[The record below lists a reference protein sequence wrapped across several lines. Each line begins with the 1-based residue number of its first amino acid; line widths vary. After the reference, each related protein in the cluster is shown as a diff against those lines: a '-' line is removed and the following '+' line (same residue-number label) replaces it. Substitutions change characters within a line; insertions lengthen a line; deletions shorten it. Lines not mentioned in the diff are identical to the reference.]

1 MAEPIDFAAT
11 IASLQEQIDTL
22 NGELAGHR
30 KLIDTGDID
39 AFWLLFGGV
48 LVFWM
53 QAGFAML
60 EVGSVSKKNT
70 KNILVKNIF
79 DACIA
84 AMMWWAIGSSLAG
97 GTGDDFTSDGSNGFA
112 GNGALFLSTSTGNK
126 SAYAKASW
134 FFGWTFAGAGCTI
147 VSGAIA
153 ERATFTAYAI
163 YSVVLTGFVYPPV
176 VHMMWGAGRFSAWR
190 SLSSRPHN
198 DDADD
203 ASAGRLFGD
212 CGVIDFAGSGTVHM
226 TGGVAAIIAAKFMGT
241 RKKGFPD
248 NLPEGQPVYQAL
260 GIFILWMGCPP
271 PTSPS
276 RRRSAPRPGCLST
289 SAIGYAIFHYI
300 DPGYVYNGVLAGLVG
315 ITSPCAV
322 VSPAG
327 AVIIGAL
334 AGPVYV
340 AASTAVKKAGIDD
353 AVDAFAVHGACG
365 MWGVIAAGL
374 FATPYYYEVSYYS
387 DRKDDCAGIFY
398 GGKAT
403 GSFAAGFACIGVILA
418 WVGSTMTIL
427 FGTLSAT
434 GQLRVTAEV
443 EATGLDDSKHGGA
456 ISDVKVED
464 IVAKGEGIGGGTVV
478 IPSAA

>member
-1 MAEPIDFAAT
+1 
-11 IASLQEQIDTL
+11 
-22 NGELAGHR
+22 
-30 KLIDTGDID
+30 
-39 AFWLLFGGV
+39 
-48 LVFWM
+48 M
-53 QAGFAML
+53 QAGFALL

-84 AMMWWAIGSSLAG
+84 AMMWWSIGSSLAG
-97 GTGDDFTSDGSNGFA
+97 STGDDFTSDGSNGMA
-112 GNGALFLSTSTGNK
+112 GNGALFLSTSTSNK

-241 RKKGFPD
+241 RKGFPD

-260 GIFILWMGCPP
+260 GIFILWMGWYGFNCCS
-271 PTSPS
+271 TLYIDGYAQ
-276 RRRSAPRPGCLST
+276 SAAHVAVTTTLGAAAGCLST
-289 SAIGYAIFHYI
+289 S
-300 DPGYVYNGVLAGLVG
+300 
-315 ITSPCAV
+315 
-322 VSPAG
+322 
-327 AVIIGAL
+327 
-334 AGPVYV
+334 
-340 AASTAVKKAGIDD
+340 
-353 AVDAFAVHGACG
+353 
-365 MWGVIAAGL
+365 
-374 FATPYYYEVSYYS
+374 
-387 DRKDDCAGIFY
+387 
-398 GGKAT
+398 
-403 GSFAAGFACIGVILA
+403 
-418 WVGSTMTIL
+418 
-427 FGTLSAT
+427 
-434 GQLRVTAEV
+434 
-443 EATGLDDSKHGGA
+443 
-456 ISDVKVED
+456 
-464 IVAKGEGIGGGTVV
+464 
-478 IPSAA
+478 

>member
-30 KLIDTGDID
+30 KLIETGDID

-79 DACIA
+79 DA
-84 AMMWWAIGSSLAG
+84 
-97 GTGDDFTSDGSNGFA
+97 
-112 GNGALFLSTSTGNK
+112 
-126 SAYAKASW
+126 
-134 FFGWTFAGAGCTI
+134 
-147 VSGAIA
+147 
-153 ERATFTAYAI
+153 
-163 YSVVLTGFVYPPV
+163 
-176 VHMMWGAGRFSAWR
+176 
-190 SLSSRPHN
+190 RPHN

-203 ASAGRLFGD
+203 AASAGRLFGD
-212 CGVIDFAGSGTVHM
+212 CGVIDFAGSGT
-226 TGGVAAIIAAKFMGT
+226 
-241 RKKGFPD
+241 
-248 NLPEGQPVYQAL
+248 PVYQAL
-260 GIFILWMGCPP
+260 GIFILWMGWYGFNCCS
-271 PTSPS
+271 TLYIDGYAQ
-276 RRRSAPRPGCLST
+276 SAAHVAVTTTLGAAAGCLST

-374 FATPYYYEVSYYS
+374 FATPYYYTVSYYS
-387 DRKDDCAGIFY
+387 ERKDDCAGIFY

-403 GSFAAGFACIGVILA
+403 GSFAAAFACIGVILA

-478 IPSAA
+478 IPSEA